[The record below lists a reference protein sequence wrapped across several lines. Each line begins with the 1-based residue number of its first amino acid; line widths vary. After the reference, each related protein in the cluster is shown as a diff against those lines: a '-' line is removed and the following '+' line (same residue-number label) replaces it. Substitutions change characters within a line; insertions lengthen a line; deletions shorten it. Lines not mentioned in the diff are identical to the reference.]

1 MSVQGCMHA
10 QQQIEINE
18 IKKNGYHGWEHSEI
32 SQMLNQHKS
41 SHKFPIQLYAG
52 PEGQERN

>member
-1 MSVQGCMHA
+1 MHE

-32 SQMLNQHKS
+32 SQMLNQRKS